1 VSAEPFQYA
10 IVRVVPQIERAE
22 FINAGVIVFCR
33 ARKYLAA
40 RTELNVE
47 RLRSLDSSAD
57 PQAIKAQLVAIT
69 SIAAGDPT
77 VGPLAALP
85 QSERFHWLAAPAS
98 TVVQTSPTHSGICED
113 PDQTLDHLFKR
124 LVQR

>member
-1 VSAEPFQYA
+1 MSAEPFQYA

-124 LVQR
+124 LVQC